1 LKNGLDKSGTHWPK
15 YSAFVVTLFAIYF
28 GKLT

>member
-15 YSAFVVTLFAIYF
+15 YAAFVETLFAIYF
-28 GKLT
+28 